1 MRGFLLLS
9 IVGVALYA
17 LLLFTDN
24 ALRESPTEE
33 AFGKAQPSHAAERTL
48 RAWGR
53 NLPALVIQQPPE
65 PRSQYSGG
73 DFGADG
79 QLAAS
84 EQSTEAKLGYAEQ
97 EPVEW
102 AEIMLAARAHSEASV
117 SSPTIRFYTPGIQL
131 QILRRQD
138 GWVEVID
145 PATQER
151 GWVFERYVL
160 SIEGPRS
167 TQTTMDSG
175 TEDKLSTP
183 QSTGR
188 AMPSAKQ
195 RSRSAKPV
203 VQAAEKLITKSEMRR
218 ARWAGR
224 DDRRR
229 RFGLFGRRFATFDAP
244 W

>member
-145 PATQER
+145 PQLRNVGGSLNDMFCQSKVREA
-151 GWVFERYVL
+151 
-160 SIEGPRS
+160 PR
-167 TQTTMDSG
+167 
-175 TEDKLSTP
+175 P
-183 QSTGR
+183 QWTRELRTNFRRHNQPGALCQVRNSVADLPNR
-188 AMPSAKQ
+188 WFKQ
-195 RSRSAKPV
+195 QKNS
-203 VQAAEKLITKSEMRR
+203 
-218 ARWAGR
+218 
-224 DDRRR
+224 
-229 RFGLFGRRFATFDAP
+229 
-244 W
+244 